1 VRRSATAIVVAVT
14 AALAGGGVAVAATV
28 GTVLGGRTSQG
39 WPIVIELNKA
49 GTQVVR
55 VSAGLHLTCTSGSI
69 VNLPD
74 EYRKVAVSKAGKF
87 SLSFG
92 PTTRKN
98 DNGTTTDFEGS
109 ITGKLNKARTKAT
122 GKWSFK
128 GTDHDAAGT
137 VTDTC
142 DSAKVSW
149 TAKA

>member
-1 VRRSATAIVVAVT
+1 MHERERREPSRRVPE
-14 AALAGGGVAVAATV
+14 
-28 GTVLGGRTSQG
+28 GRGEQG
-39 WPIVIELNKA
+39 R
-49 GTQVVR
+49 Q
-55 VSAGLHLTCTSGSI
+55 
-69 VNLPD
+69 
-74 EYRKVAVSKAGKF
+74 F

-109 ITGKLNKARTKAT
+109 ITGTLNKARTKAT

-128 GTDHDAAGT
+128 GTDHDAAGA